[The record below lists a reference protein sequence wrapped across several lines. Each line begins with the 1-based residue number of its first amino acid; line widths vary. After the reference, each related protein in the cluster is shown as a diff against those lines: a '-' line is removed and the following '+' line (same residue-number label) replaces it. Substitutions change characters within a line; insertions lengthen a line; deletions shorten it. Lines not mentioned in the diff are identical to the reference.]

1 MDSKTHTLHPRLKEG
16 TGEGLSSSP
25 VSFSASSTVS
35 SKFRLR
41 LQRRLFASNVKTIAV
56 AAHPGAARTNIMR
69 NAPMLYRALV
79 LLMVPFGLLFAQSAA
94 MGALPILRAATDL
107 NVQGSEY

>member
-1 MDSKTHTLHPRLKEG
+1 
-16 TGEGLSSSP
+16 
-25 VSFSASSTVS
+25 
-35 SKFRLR
+35 
-41 LQRRLFASNVKTIAV
+41 
-56 AAHPGAARTNIMR
+56 MR

-79 LLMVPFGLLFAQSAA
+79 LLKVPFGLLFAQSAA